1 MKAEV
6 LTPQVKE
13 ADTQNGSLEVEVNN
27 SPSLEEP
34 RQPRVY
40 KRARKEKGATGKDR
54 VSKIPPCTPG
64 KRSSIYRG
72 VTRHRWTGRYE
83 AHLWDKS
90 TWNATQKKKGKQV
103 YLGAYDEEE
112 SAARAYDLAALK
124 YWGPSTLTNF
134 PVTDYTKDI
143 EEMQNVSRE
152 EYLASLRRKSSGF
165 SRGVSKYRGV
175 ARHHHNGR
183 WEARIGRVFGNKYL
197 YLGTYSTQEEA
208 AAAYDMAAIE
218 YRGLNAV
225 TNFDLSRYIRWL
237 RPSNIGANQV
247 GSNDQ
252 SSGSLFPNKNQ
263 ENTPHSF
270 ENNPPMS
277 ARTQKWGYESSFPQF
292 TPSTPSDFNIHSKD
306 SFTDIFNTNSPSM
319 HQCMPFLQQ
328 KSSNSPTAL
337 SLLLQSNMFRQMLEK
352 TAAATH
358 HQPQS
363 PATMDSSA
371 LEQFQLDDD
380 ENEVEIDYKDLFPNS
395 THIELSDYSS
405 KEAEADMNNYNIDYQ
420 DAGCNDALINHHQ
433 HISKMFP
440 TELQIATDIYA
451 SPSSS
456 SVFDSYTNQQS
467 PHFTPNLNDII
478 VEDQEGQG
486 QILSQEDS
494 AALSMWNNAFRTNS
508 VSSTMQQTPVAL
520 SRCCRTED

>member
-1 MKAEV
+1 MKAEAQ
-6 LTPQVKE
+6 TPQVKE
-13 ADTQNGSLEVEVNN
+13 VESLNESLEIEIGN
-27 SPSLEEP
+27 SPSQEES
-34 RQPRVY
+34 RQPRAF
-40 KRARKEKGATGKDR
+40 KRARKEKNATGKGR
-54 VSKIPPCTPG
+54 VSKIPPCAPG

-90 TWNATQKKKGKQV
+90 TWNATQKKKGKQ
-103 YLGAYDEEE
+103 GAYDEEE
-112 SAARAYDLAALK
+112 CAARAYDLAALK

-143 EEMQNVSRE
+143 EDMQNVSRE
-152 EYLASLRRKSSGF
+152 EYLATLRRKSSGF

-237 RPSNIGANQV
+237 RPSNNGASQV
-247 GSNDQ
+247 DQ
-252 SSGSLFPNKNQ
+252 SSSSLFLNKNQ
-263 ENTPHSF
+263 ENTPLSF

-277 ARTQKWGYESSFPQF
+277 APMQKWGFESNFPHF
-292 TPSTPSDFNIHSKD
+292 TPAPSDFNGHSKD
-306 SFTDIFNTNSPSM
+306 SFTDIFNTSM

-328 KSSNSPTAL
+328 KNSNSPTAL
-337 SLLLQSNMFRQMLEK
+337 SLLLQSSMFRQMLEK
-352 TAAATH
+352 SAAATH
-358 HQPQS
+358 YQPQS

-371 LEQFQLDDD
+371 LEHFQLDDD

-395 THIELSDYSS
+395 AHIELSDYSS
-405 KEAEADMNNYNIDYQ
+405 KEAEAHMNDYNIDYQ
-420 DAGCNDALINHHQ
+420 DAGCNDALINHQ

-440 TELQIATDIYA
+440 TELQIATNVNA

-467 PHFTPNLNDII
+467 PNFTPNLNDII
-478 VEDQEGQG
+478 ADDQEDQG
-486 QILSQEDS
+486 QILSQEDTG
-494 AALSMWNNAFRTNS
+494 ALSMWKMLS
-508 VSSTMQQTPVAL
+508 EQT
-520 SRCCRTED
+520 R